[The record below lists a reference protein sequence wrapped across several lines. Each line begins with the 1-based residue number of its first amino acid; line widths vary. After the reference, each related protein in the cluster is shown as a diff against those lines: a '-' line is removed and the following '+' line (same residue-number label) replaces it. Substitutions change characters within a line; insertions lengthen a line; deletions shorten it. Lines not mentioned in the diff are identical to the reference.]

1 MKIKDLVGDGNE
13 KNNDFVFV
21 IDGIDCSQDEGTEQ
35 PEPSS
40 LNSDYVRIGFGS
52 KSTRRTLTD
61 EEVKEEIKTYAHEI
75 KDGYLYLQCICD
87 GTYYFLYRMMCLL
100 AAVGCTDIQQSD
112 WTGEIDGVLRSVF
125 TVRGIVP
132 DGFAL

>member
-1 MKIKDLVGDGNE
+1 MTIKDLVGDGNE
-13 KNNDFVFV
+13 KNEDFVLSV
-21 IDGIDCSQDEGTEQ
+21 GGIDHSLDEKTEKG
-35 PEPSS
+35 EPNT
-40 LNSDYVRIGFGS
+40 LNSRYVRIGFGS
-52 KSTRRTLTD
+52 KSAQRTLTD
-61 EEVKEEIKTYAHEI
+61 EEVKEEIKTYVHEI

-112 WTGEIDGVLRSVF
+112 WTGEIDGILRSVF

-132 DGFAL
+132 DGFTL

>member
-1 MKIKDLVGDGNE
+1 MTIKDLVGDGNE
-13 KNNDFVFV
+13 KNEDFVLS
-21 IDGIDCSQDEGTEQ
+21 IGGIDHSLDEKTEKG
-35 PEPSS
+35 EPNT
-40 LNSDYVRIGFGS
+40 LNSRYVRIGFGS
-52 KSTRRTLTD
+52 KSTQRTLTD
-61 EEVKEEIKTYAHEI
+61 EEVKEEIKTYVHEI

-132 DGFAL
+132 DGFTL